1 MAAGDKCR
9 AISVVLWNSSDL
21 VSLALKV
28 KLGGGF
34 KCFSF
39 LSYLGT

>member
-21 VSLALKV
+21 VSLAFKV

-34 KCFSF
+34 KYFSF